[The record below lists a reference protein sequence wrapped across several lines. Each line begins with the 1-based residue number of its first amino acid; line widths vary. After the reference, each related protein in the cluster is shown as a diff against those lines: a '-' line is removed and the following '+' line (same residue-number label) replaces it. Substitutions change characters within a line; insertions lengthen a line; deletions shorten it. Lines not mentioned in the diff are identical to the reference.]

1 MKFWLGVAFLDHG
14 ELLDMAR
21 VADASGYH
29 GIAVSDHVFYPEK
42 LSTPYPYTADGSPP
56 FAPDT
61 PWPDPWVLIGAM
73 AAVTTRLRFMTNVYV
88 APARNP
94 FLVAK
99 QVGTAAVLSGDR
111 VALGV
116 GAGWMREEFE
126 HLDQAFGDRGRR
138 LDEMIDVLRTLWR
151 GGMVEHHGEHYDFD
165 RLQMSPVPAA
175 PVPIYC
181 GGQSRRALE
190 RAARLD
196 GWIGNAYTPE
206 QALELVGRVRSARQD
221 PAFEVIL
228 SLLARPDADLFRR
241 MEDAGVTGVL
251 CAPWMRPGAD
261 DRVARRAAV
270 ERFADAV
277 IAKL

>member
-1 MKFWLGVAFLDHG
+1 MKFWLGVAFLEPEQLVDI
-14 ELLDMAR
+14 AR
-21 VADASGYH
+21 VADAAGYD

-42 LSTPYPYTADGSPP
+42 LATPYPYTPDGSPP

-99 QVGTAAVLSGDR
+99 QVGTAAVLSDDR
-111 VALGV
+111 VVLGV

-126 HLDQAFGDRGRR
+126 QLGQEFGDRGGR
-138 LDEMIDVLRTLWR
+138 LDEMIDVLRVLWR

-165 RLQMSPVPAA
+165 RMQMSPA
-175 PVPIYC
+175 PTQPIPIYC
-181 GGQSRRALE
+181 GGQSRRAIE

-196 GWIGNAYTPE
+196 GWIGNAYPPE
-206 QALELVGRVRSARQD
+206 QALELVGRVRHERAD
-221 PAFEVIL
+221 PEFEVIV
-228 SLLARPDADLFRR
+228 SLLARPDTDLYRR
-241 MEDAGVTGVL
+241 MEDAGVSALL

-261 DRVARRAAV
+261 DLPARRGAI
-270 ERFADAV
+270 ERFAEQV
-277 IAKL
+277 IGGM

>member
-42 LSTPYPYTADGSPP
+42 LSTPYPYTSDGSPP

-99 QVGTAAVLSGDR
+99 QVSTAAVLSGDR

-126 HLDQAFGDRGRR
+126 QLGQPFGDRGRR
-138 LDEMIDVLRTLWR
+138 LDEMIDVLRALWR

-165 RLQMSPVPAA
+165 RLQMSPVPAV

-206 QALELVGRVRSARQD
+206 QALELVGRVRRVRED
-221 PAFEVIL
+221 REFEVIV
-228 SLLARPDADLFRR
+228 SLLARPGADLYRR

-261 DRVARRAAV
+261 DLPARRAAV
-270 ERFADAV
+270 ERFAETV

>member
-1 MKFWLGVAFLDHG
+1 VKFWLGVAFLHPQ
-14 ELLDMAR
+14 EMLDMAR
-21 VADASGYH
+21 VADGSGYH
-29 GIAVSDHVFYPEK
+29 GIAVSDHVVYPEK
-42 LSTPYPYTADGSPP
+42 LSTPYPYTSDGSPP

-99 QVGTAAVLSGDR
+99 QVSTAAVLSGDR

-116 GAGWMREEFE
+116 GAGWMREEFAY
-126 HLDQAFGDRGRR
+126 LGQPFGDRGRR
-138 LDEMIDVLRTLWR
+138 LDEMIDVLRALWR

-175 PVPIYC
+175 PIPIYC

-206 QALELVGRVRSARQD
+206 QALELVGRVRRTRED
-221 PAFEVIL
+221 PAFEVIV
-228 SLLARPDADLFRR
+228 SLLARPDADLYRR
-241 MEDAGVTGVL
+241 MEDGGVTGLL

-261 DRVARRAAV
+261 DLAARRAAV
-270 ERFADAV
+270 ERFADTV

>member
-42 LSTPYPYTADGSPP
+42 LSTPYPYTSDGSPP

-111 VALGV
+111 VAARGRR
-116 GAGWMREEFE
+116 GWMREEFE
-126 HLDQAFGDRGRR
+126 HLGQPFGDRGRR

-165 RLQMSPVPAA
+165 RIQMSPVPAA

-221 PAFEVIL
+221 PEFEVIL

-251 CAPWMRPGAD
+251 CAPWMRPGVD
-261 DRVARRAAV
+261 DGVARRAAV
-270 ERFADAV
+270 ERFADTV
-277 IAKL
+277 IATL

>member
-1 MKFWLGVAFLDHG
+1 MKFWLGVAFLESH

-42 LSTPYPYTADGSPP
+42 LSTPYPYTNDGSPP
-56 FAPDT
+56 FTPGT

-99 QVGTAAVLSGDR
+99 QVSTAAVLSGDR
-111 VALGV
+111 IVLGV

-126 HLDQAFGDRGRR
+126 QLGQPFGDRGRR
-138 LDEMIDVLRTLWR
+138 LDEMIEVLRALWR

-165 RLQMSPVPAA
+165 RLQMSPVPAV

-181 GGQSRRALE
+181 GGQSRRAIE

-206 QALELVGRVRSARQD
+206 QALELVGRVRRERED
-221 PAFEVIL
+221 PEFEVIV
-228 SLLARPDADLFRR
+228 SLLARPDADLYRR
-241 MEDAGVTGVL
+241 MEDAGVTGLL
-251 CAPWMRPGAD
+251 CAPWMRPDANDGP
-261 DRVARRAAV
+261 ARRAAV
-270 ERFADAV
+270 ERFAETV
-277 IAKL
+277 IARL